1 MSPKIPAEDTFI
13 LAIYLNEV
21 PHHEL
26 WKRGRPYIRQGYAPN
41 SMRLVNLAEEFSA
54 LIASPHE
61 TLAFYIPRASLDEIT
76 DEAGVPR
83 VSDLTCTPGLV
94 DPVIANLTAALLPA
108 FDRPEQASPL
118 FTEHLSLAV
127 CWHLIKNYAESS
139 YNGPNTATGLTP
151 SQANRAKAIMA
162 GIGGRDVGLTEVAR
176 ECGLSRGYFTKA
188 FKARTGLTPHQWRQR
203 YRIDRAKTLLLETKF
218 DVAEIALECGF
229 ADQSHLTRVFARMV
243 GDSPASWRRRR
254 RN

>member
-1 MSPKIPAEDTFI
+1 MSNRGYGDAVAHSLGLERPPTLVTHSLRSAQIGMSRFSIGEEQLGMSPKIPAEDTFI

-54 LIASPHE
+54 LIA
-61 TLAFYIPRASLDEIT
+61 
-76 DEAGVPR
+76 
-83 VSDLTCTPGLV
+83 
-94 DPVIANLTAALLPA
+94 
-108 FDRPEQASPL
+108 
-118 FTEHLSLAV
+118 
-127 CWHLIKNYAESS
+127 
-139 YNGPNTATGLTP
+139 